1 MLLLEE
7 SEKQKFKIDEERK
20 KAKDLRAKDLT
31 ATLSKALANKFTQK
45 KLLSVEKQKEQE
57 DNQQWEAASLARL
70 TKEKLIVNFL
80 KQVIL
85 FGTEMVKQSLKN
97 QLLQSFTKIER
108 EIKVKSRSI
117 NYLMQ
122 LYGEDIPQMLQYYVE
137 NEIDSN
143 GSTTTEKINMQIERM
158 SASLLPA
165 VNQLTLATEESVSP
179 LKKIT
184 KKELHLEKAVKELEK
199 IKNNLTLKKD
209 YQHLAEELKKA
220 RDDKLKAQAKKLV
233 DTRKFME
240 HGVIPKQVR
249 NYSLDSKKDLKED

>member
-1 MLLLEE
+1 M
-7 SEKQKFKIDEERK
+7 
-20 KAKDLRAKDLT
+20 
-31 ATLSKALANKFTQK
+31 
-45 KLLSVEKQKEQE
+45 
-57 DNQQWEAASLARL
+57 
-70 TKEKLIVNFL
+70 
-80 KQVIL
+80 
-85 FGTEMVKQSLKN
+85 
-97 QLLQSFTKIER
+97 
-108 EIKVKSRSI
+108 
-117 NYLMQ
+117 
-122 LYGEDIPQMLQYYVE
+122 
-137 NEIDSN
+137 
-143 GSTTTEKINMQIERM
+143 
-158 SASLLPA
+158 
-165 VNQLTLATEESVSP
+165 SP